1 MNPRQFWL
9 GHMLAPSLLTLLAF
23 VLLRVWRLDE
33 RLALLFFDGQYWP
46 FKENWWLREFMHT
59 GGHGLALAAFL
70 TLGLLVLGRH
80 WCRHAGASASRGP
93 GLAYGLAAISISVGV
108 IAMGKALLRFPCPWD
123 LVNHPG
129 PFLAY
134 TWLPDAAGCFPS
146 GHASSGYAWL
156 CFYYVACTHYPA
168 LRKLAAAI
176 ALAVGLC
183 FGAAQQLRGAHFL
196 SHDLVCLYLCWLVAS
211 LLYFYWPKPAQNL
224 GPSD

>member
-1 MNPRQFWL
+1 MNPRKFWL

-59 GGHGLALAAFL
+59 GGHRLALAAFL
-70 TLGLLVLGRH
+70 ALGLLVLGRH

-134 TWLPDAAGCFPS
+134 TWLPDAAGCVFIM
-146 GHASSGYAWL
+146 W
-156 CFYYVACTHYPA
+156 PA
-168 LRKLAAAI
+168 PITRP
-176 ALAVGLC
+176 C
-183 FGAAQQLRGAHFL
+183 
-196 SHDLVCLYLCWLVAS
+196 AS
-211 LLYFYWPKPAQNL
+211 LPPPLRWLLACVLAPLNSCAAHIF
-224 GPSD
+224 